1 MFFEKLNQ
9 AAVECILTREP
20 GGSTGAEEIRN
31 LLVTGTK
38 SRWSAETEALL
49 FTAARRDHIEK
60 IIIPG
65 IEAKQIVISDRFF
78 DSTKIYQGTAETD
91 LTDLVDK
98 LHQLVI
104 KLTPHLTYII
114 DMDPEQALK
123 RGLDRSSG
131 EDRFEEFG
139 LKFQTKMRE
148 GFIRLAKKEKNRCYL
163 INGDNDPSI
172 IAEEIFQIY
181 LSNR

>member
-1 MFFEKLNQ
+1 
-9 AAVECILTREP
+9 
-20 GGSTGAEEIRN
+20 
-31 LLVTGTK
+31 
-38 SRWSAETEALL
+38 
-49 FTAARRDHIEK
+49 
-60 IIIPG
+60 
-65 IEAKQIVISDRFF
+65 
-78 DSTKIYQGTAETD
+78 
-91 LTDLVDK
+91 
-98 LHQLVI
+98 
-104 KLTPHLTYII
+104 
-114 DMDPEQALK
+114 MDPEQALK